1 MARGTAIDSAH
12 AFDNAT
18 PPAPVGTGT
27 DRWSETVATLG
38 LAGLARELANHCT
51 LDAQEGDVLR
61 LTLDQAFAHLL
72 NKERE
77 AVFKQALA
85 VHHARPVELRITL
98 GSPQSETPARERA
111 RHQNERQQA
120 AVETILSDPNVKAL
134 QENFNA
140 RVDAGS
146 IRPKT

>member
-1 MARGTAIDSAH
+1 ATAGGD
-12 AFDNAT
+12 
-18 PPAPVGTGT
+18 G
-27 DRWSETVATLG
+27 WSETVAKLG

-51 LDAQEGDVLR
+51 LDSQEGAVLR

-85 VHHARPVELRITL
+85 AHYGRPMDLRITP
-98 GSPQSETPARERA
+98 GSPQVETPARERQ
-111 RHQNERQQA
+111 RTQNERQQA
-120 AVETILSDPNVKAL
+120 AVEVIMTDPNVQAL
-134 QENFNA
+134 QENFSA
-140 RVDAGS
+140 KVDAGT